1 MAPTPHFERVAL
13 IGVGLIGSS
22 LARVLRREGMAEE
35 IVGCARTVETRDSI
49 VELGLVDRAEADPGK
64 AAEGADLVVL
74 CTHLGAYAEIGEAIA
89 PHLTAGAIVS
99 DVGSAKQMVVETLMP
114 LMPEGVHLV
123 PAHPVAGTEHS
134 GPEAGFAELFDGR
147 WCIVTPPQGADRGA
161 VDKIVGLWTRVGMT
175 VELMDPVHHDMVLA
189 ITSHL
194 PHAIAYTIVGT
205 ATDLESDLRSEVI
218 KYSAGG
224 FRDFTRIAAS
234 SPEFWRDVFL
244 ANRAAVL
251 EVLDRF
257 TEDLSALRKSI
268 RRGDGA
274 ALHDLFTRTRDIRR
288 GIIEA
293 HQERAEEEKRS
304 ES

>member
-1 MAPTPHFERVAL
+1 MISEPHFKRVAL

-22 LARVLRREGMAEE
+22 LARVLRRDAMADE
-35 IVGCARTVETRDSI
+35 IVGCARTARTRDRI
-49 VELGLVDRAEADPGK
+49 VELGLVDRAEADPGD
-64 AAEGADLVVL
+64 AAEGADLVIL
-74 CTHLGAYAEIGEAIA
+74 CTHLGAYAEIGKAIG
-89 PHLTAGAIVS
+89 PRLTDGAIVS
-99 DVGSAKQMVVETLMP
+99 DVGSAKQVVVETLSP
-114 LMPEGVHLV
+114 LLPEGVHLV
-123 PAHPVAGTEHS
+123 PGHPVAGTEFS
-134 GPEAGFAELFDGR
+134 GPDAGFAELFDGR
-147 WCIVTPPQGADRGA
+147 WCIVTPPQGADSGA
-161 VDKIVGLWTRVGMT
+161 VDKIVGLWRHAGMT

-205 ATDLESDLRSEVI
+205 ATDLESHLRSEVI

-234 SPEFWRDVFL
+234 NPEFWRDVFL

-257 TEDLSALRKSI
+257 TEDLSAVRTAI
-268 RRGDGA
+268 RRVDGA
-274 ALHDLFTRTRDIRR
+274 ALQDLFTRTRDIRR

-293 HQERAEEEKRS
+293 HQEQAEEEKRS
-304 ES
+304 DG